1 MSNSQTKTQF
11 SYAKY
16 DKKKIEIDKNIK
28 IDKIKIILIVN
39 LHNNFKIENQIKKSQ
54 SQNIKELGDFCIQS
68 QYEKLC
74 PSSSIH

>member
-1 MSNSQTKTQF
+1 M
-11 SYAKY
+11 
-16 DKKKIEIDKNIK
+16 
-28 IDKIKIILIVN
+28 IVN

-74 PSSSIH
+74 PSSSIHWRNIKGQNNQKVWKIKNDVIMITPTKDKIIKNLT